1 MATAPGGLKEN
12 GAGEFM
18 AFLINVL
25 SLIVVLGVL
34 IFLHEGGHFLA
45 ARAARARVSVF
56 SLGFGKRL
64 FGFKRGDTDYRVSL
78 IPLGGYVRIHGL
90 GPDESDVVGAEAAP
104 EPLLPRPQRAA
115 ILLAGPLAN
124 LVSAVF
130 FLALAFM
137 IGTQVPVWRDQKPEI
152 AWIDPDSP
160 AAHAGLRAGDVVV
173 EVDGQPVR
181 TWRDLELSTW
191 TSPGRSLTVRIL
203 RDGSDLSVSLT
214 PRPITRYE
222 LGYSGIAP
230 PLPAEIPAFTPAS
243 AAEQAGLRVG
253 DRIVSV
259 DGVPVK
265 HFYDL
270 MKLVSARPG
279 KEITLA
285 VERAGQRLEIKAT
298 PRDIDGQGKLGIL
311 LPNPT
316 VTQRLGPFAALAEA
330 VRECVHIT
338 RETFVVLGRM
348 LTGRASLKQMSGP
361 IDIARFS
368 GEAARTG
375 AVPFIWLLG
384 VISLQLAIFNLLPI
398 PVLDGGHLAITAF
411 ETAIR
416 RDLSLR
422 TKERILNVGF
432 WLIVGLMV
440 VVLYN
445 DLAKN
450 VAWDSWLPGRARP
463 APTATPAP

>member
-1 MATAPGGLKEN
+1 MSL
-12 GAGEFM
+12 
-18 AFLINVL
+18 LINVL

-34 IFLHEGGHFLA
+34 VFLHEGGHFLA
-45 ARAARARVSVF
+45 ARAVRARVSVF

-64 FGFKRGDTDYRVSL
+64 FGFVRGDTDYRVSL

-90 GPDESDVVGAEAAP
+90 GPDESDVVGAGAAP
-104 EPLLPRPQRAA
+104 DPLLPRPHRAA
-115 ILLAGPLAN
+115 ILLAGPAAN
-124 LVSAVF
+124 LISAVL
-130 FLALAFM
+130 FLALAFV
-137 IGTQVPVWRDQKPEI
+137 IGVQVPAWQDEKPEI
-152 AWIDPDSP
+152 AWIDPSSP
-160 AAHAGLRAGDVVV
+160 AAQAGLRAGDVVV
-173 EVDGQPVR
+173 EVDGRPVS
-181 TWRDLELSTW
+181 TWRELELSTW
-191 TSPGRSLTVRIL
+191 TSPGRSLTVRFL
-203 RDGSDLSVSLT
+203 RDGEEQSASLT
-214 PRPITRYE
+214 PRSITRYD

-230 PLPAEIPAFTPAS
+230 PLPAEIPSFTPAS
-243 AAEQAGLRVG
+243 TGEQAGLRVG

-259 DGVPVK
+259 DGEPVR

-270 MKLVSARPG
+270 MKLVGASPG
-279 KEITLA
+279 RAITLG
-285 VERAGQRLEIKAT
+285 VERAGQRLEINAT
-298 PRDIDGQGKLGIL
+298 PRDMDGQGKLGIPP
-311 LPNPT
+311 PNPT
-316 VTQRLGPFAALAEA
+316 ETRRLGPLAAVAEA
-330 VRECVHIT
+330 VRESGRIT

-348 LTGRASLKQMSGP
+348 LSGRASVKQMSGP

-411 ETAIR
+411 ETGIR
-416 RDLSLR
+416 RDLSIR

-445 DLAKN
+445 DVAKN
-450 VAWDSWLPGRARP
+450 VAWERWIPGRARP
-463 APTATPAP
+463 SPTAAPAPGP